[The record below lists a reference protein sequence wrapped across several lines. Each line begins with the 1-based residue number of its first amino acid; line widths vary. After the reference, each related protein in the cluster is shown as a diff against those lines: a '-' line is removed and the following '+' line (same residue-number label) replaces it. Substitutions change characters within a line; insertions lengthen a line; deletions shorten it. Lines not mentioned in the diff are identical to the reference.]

1 MTRSSLFSLML
12 VGCLAM
18 AGTARAQDTTRP
30 SGDPDPMLQAA
41 TGDPAT
47 PGSSPTYDPNRPSA
61 DPNRPSTGP
70 AADPY
75 RSTTDPNGATDPTAR
90 TGDTNDPTRRNLPAT
105 ASNAPVLLLIG
116 AVALGTLAAFLVLRR
131 RGVTH
136 P

>member
-12 VGCLAM
+12 IGCLAV
-18 AGTARAQDTTRP
+18 AGTARAQDTTRS

-41 TGDPAT
+41 TGDPGT

-61 DPNRPSTGP
+61 DPNQPSTGP
-70 AADPY
+70 SADPY
-75 RSTTDPNGATDPTAR
+75 RTTDDPNRAAAR
-90 TGDTNDPTRRNLPAT
+90 TGDANDPARNLPAT

-136 P
+136 T

>member
-1 MTRSSLFSLML
+1 MTRSSLFSLMM

-41 TGDPAT
+41 TGDPGT

-61 DPNRPSTGP
+61 DPNQPSTGP
-70 AADPY
+70 AADPN
-75 RSTTDPNGATDPTAR
+75 RANPAAR
-90 TGDTNDPTRRNLPAT
+90 TGDTNNPAQRNLPAT

-136 P
+136 T

>member
-30 SGDPDPMLQAA
+30 SGDPDPMLQSA
-41 TGDPAT
+41 TGDPGT

-61 DPNRPSTGP
+61 DPSQPSTGP
-70 AADPY
+70 AADPN
-75 RSTTDPNGATDPTAR
+75 RANPDTAR
-90 TGDTNDPTRRNLPAT
+90 TGDPNDPTQRNLPAT

-136 P
+136 T

>member
-1 MTRSSLFSLML
+1 MTRSSLFSLLL

-30 SGDPDPMLQAA
+30 SGDPDPMLQSA
-41 TGDPAT
+41 TGDPGM

-70 AADPY
+70 SADPD
-75 RSTTDPNGATDPTAR
+75 RSTNDPNR
-90 TGDTNDPTRRNLPAT
+90 TGDTDDPNQRNLPAT

-136 P
+136 T

>member
-1 MTRSSLFSLML
+1 MTRSSLFSLL
-12 VGCLAM
+12 LASCLAM
-18 AGTARAQDTTRP
+18 AGTARAQDTTPP

-41 TGDPAT
+41 TGDPGT

-61 DPNRPSTGP
+61 DPSQPLTGP
-70 AADPY
+70 AADPN
-75 RSTTDPNGATDPTAR
+75 RANPAAR
-90 TGDTNDPTRRNLPAT
+90 TGDPNDQRNLPAT

-136 P
+136 T

>member
-1 MTRSSLFSLML
+1 MTSSSLFSLML
-12 VGCLAM
+12 IGCLAV

-41 TGDPAT
+41 TGDPGT

-61 DPNRPSTGP
+61 DPSQPSTGP
-70 AADPY
+70 SADPY
-75 RSTTDPNGATDPTAR
+75 RTTEDPNRATRDTAG
-90 TGDTNDPTRRNLPAT
+90 TGDTNDPSRRNLPAT

-136 P
+136 T

>member
-30 SGDPDPMLQAA
+30 SGDPDPMLQSA
-41 TGDPAT
+41 TGDPGT

-61 DPNRPSTGP
+61 DPSQPSTGP
-70 AADPY
+70 SADPY
-75 RSTTDPNGATDPTAR
+75 RT
-90 TGDTNDPTRRNLPAT
+90 TNDPDRAAARPGDASDPMQRNLPAT

>member
-30 SGDPDPMLQAA
+30 SGDPDPMLQSA
-41 TGDPAT
+41 TGDPGT

-61 DPNRPSTGP
+61 DPSQPSTGP
-70 AADPY
+70 AADPN
-75 RSTTDPNGATDPTAR
+75 RANPDTAR
-90 TGDTNDPTRRNLPAT
+90 TGDPNDPTRRNLPAT

-136 P
+136 T

>member
-1 MTRSSLFSLML
+1 MTRSSLCSLL
-12 VGCLAM
+12 LASCLAM

-41 TGDPAT
+41 TGDPGM

-61 DPNRPSTGP
+61 DPSQPSTGP

-75 RSTTDPNGATDPTAR
+75 RTDDPNRATDPNGTAAR
-90 TGDTNDPTRRNLPAT
+90 TVDPDDQRTLPAT

-136 P
+136 T